1 MNVGLKYE
9 MIMKGMVKAYGELSF
24 SEFAKMYRADAKAVG
39 VVYDNTFPSYDCEI
53 DLGKIKE
60 ELSYVKKYKSTYVR
74 VDYIGIR
81 RRGTWMGRSMKDLV
95 DKVCEDYYVILYEI
109 HYKYENGNA
118 FLSVRR
124 EVLV

>member
-1 MNVGLKYE
+1 
-9 MIMKGMVKAYGELSF
+9 MKGMVKTYNEMSF
-24 SEFAKMYRADAKAVG
+24 SEFAKMYRSDAKAVG

-60 ELSYVKKYKSTYVR
+60 EFGYVKKYKSTYVR
-74 VDYIGIR
+74 VDYVGIR
-81 RRGTWMGRSMKDLV
+81 RRGTWMGSSINELTDKLV
-95 DKVCEDYYVILYEI
+95 GEDYYVILYEI
-109 HYKYENGNA
+109 HYKNECGKA